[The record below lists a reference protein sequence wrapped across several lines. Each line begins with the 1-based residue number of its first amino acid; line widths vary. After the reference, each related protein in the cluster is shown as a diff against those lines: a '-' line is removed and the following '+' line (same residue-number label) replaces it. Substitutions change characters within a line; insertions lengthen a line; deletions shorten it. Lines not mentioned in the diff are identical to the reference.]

1 DEKHRQN
8 ILKKIG
14 AEEKRYEAVKLIEA
28 GEVALMYNDKMSAL
42 ESFTSAIALHPEF
55 APAYGMR
62 GAVYMELN
70 QNEKAYADV
79 QKAIELD
86 PQDAFY
92 YATRGA
98 VTFEGCSKVNP
109 SACEQTL
116 KDMNTAIG
124 LQPNSPELYLMRAG
138 VYLETNRNKEA
149 LRDLA
154 KTNELDRTAY
164 WPAASGIAHILM
176 IKGLKDSTNDLQGI
190 LALLTESISTVTHS
204 KYYLDVLKPMSEA
217 VNEMREKNASADQAK
232 EILARRSIELPDEKT
247 SMILTD
253 NINFVFALY
262 AERADTYAKLGYHGK
277 AKIDLKTAC
286 RIIWKEEFCES
297 KSPASVT
304 D

>member
-1 DEKHRQN
+1 
-8 ILKKIG
+8 
-14 AEEKRYEAVKLIEA
+14 
-28 GEVALMYNDKMSAL
+28 MYNDKMSAL

-164 WPAASGIAHILM
+164 WPAAS
-176 IKGLKDSTNDLQGI
+176 
-190 LALLTESISTVTHS
+190 ES
-204 KYYLDVLKPMSEA
+204 
-217 VNEMREKNASADQAK
+217 
-232 EILARRSIELPDEKT
+232 
-247 SMILTD
+247 
-253 NINFVFALY
+253 
-262 AERADTYAKLGYHGK
+262 
-277 AKIDLKTAC
+277 
-286 RIIWKEEFCES
+286 RIY
-297 KSPASVT
+297 
-304 D
+304 